1 MSKFLG
7 KNLILIIILIIA
19 CVFYYY
25 RLHQTFVMAGDT
37 ARDLIGAMEIWQNKE
52 ITVVGGPVN
61 TISNNPIQVFFGSLY
76 LYFGL
81 LGLLIF
87 NFDPVASVFMNIALT
102 LVSIPFFFLL
112 SKEILKK
119 KSLALLATFIYSCS
133 PIAVALVRSYWQPN
147 TVISLSVF
155 VWFFFLYPYKK
166 FVGKYFLA
174 GLLSGIIFDIHYMNI
189 IPIALY
195 IIFLFFR
202 KNKSCFIYAILGF
215 LLAVSPLIAFE
226 IKNQFFLI
234 KAFVGT
240 FGGFST
246 FSERTLNP
254 FLSMDIFFYIFGLGP
269 AQYFIPALFNWTFN
283 YRIVVGSVIGI
294 AYIFFLF
301 KKQKLLNL
309 EIIGVILIGLIVGW
323 YFEKWHI
330 LALRY
335 MLSIYPL
342 FIISFVAFLSS
353 FRTKLV
359 LILLIPMLLL
369 SIKIITHRLD
379 PNMKEDY
386 YPVDKIEEISNTIV
400 SDNPMGAYNV
410 TENILGDAQ
419 SLSFRYFLLRDA
431 KVKPQPVEIYDR
443 IDTLYLITPSLD
455 KTYKEDR
462 WEFNASGP
470 KKIVW
475 EKDFGDLQLYKF
487 ILSGTVVND

>member
-1 MSKFLG
+1 MSSMSEFLR

-19 CVFYYY
+19 SLFYCYEL
-25 RLHQTFVMAGDT
+25 RQTFVMAGDT
-37 ARDLIGAMEIWQNKE
+37 ARDLINIMKIWQNKE
-52 ITVVGGPVN
+52 ITIVGGPVN
-61 TISNNPIQVFFGSLY
+61 TISNNPIQVFFGSLP

-87 NFDPVASVFMNIALT
+87 NFDPVASVFMNIILT
-102 LVSIPFFFLL
+102 LISIPFFFLL

-119 KSLALLATFIYSCS
+119 KNLALLSTFIYSCS
-133 PIAVALVRSYWQPN
+133 PITVALARSYWEPN
-147 TVISLSVF
+147 TVVPLSVF
-155 VWFFFLYPYKK
+155 VWFFFLYPYKR

-174 GLLSGIIFDIHYMNI
+174 GFLSGIIFVIHYMNI
-189 IPIALY
+189 IPLALY

-202 KNKSCFIYAILGF
+202 KNKSYFIYAIAGF
-215 LLAVSPLIAFE
+215 FLAVSPLIAFE
-226 IKNQFFLI
+226 IKNHFFLI
-234 KAFVGT
+234 RAFTGT

-269 AQYFIPALFNWTFN
+269 AQYFFPALFNWTFN
-283 YRIVVGSVIGI
+283 FRVFIGSIIGI

-301 KKQKLLNL
+301 KKQKLFNL
-309 EIIGVILIGLIVGW
+309 EIVGVILISLISGW

-335 MLSIYPL
+335 MLSVYPL
-342 FIISFVAFLSS
+342 FIISFIAFISS
-353 FRTKLV
+353 FRAFLV
-359 LILLIPMLLL
+359 LFLLIPMLFL
-369 SIKIITHRLD
+369 SITIITHKLN
-379 PNMKEDY
+379 PNLKADY
-386 YPVDKIEEISNTIV
+386 YPVNKIEEISDAIV
-400 SDNPMGAYNV
+400 LDNPMGAYNV

-431 KVKPQPVEIYDR
+431 RVKPQPVEIYDR

-455 KTYKEDR
+455 KTYEEGR
-462 WEFNASGP
+462 WEFSASGP

-475 EKDFGDLQLYKF
+475 EKNFGDLKLYKF
-487 ILSGTVVND
+487 TKQY

>member
-1 MSKFLG
+1 MSKFLR
-7 KNLILIIILIIA
+7 KNLILVIILIIA
-19 CVFYYY
+19 SIFYCY

-37 ARDLIGAMEIWQNKE
+37 ARDLIRTMEIWQNKE

-81 LGLLIF
+81 LGLFIF
-87 NFDPVASVFMNIALT
+87 NFDPVASVFMNIVVT

-112 SKEILKK
+112 SNEILKK

-147 TVISLSVF
+147 TIIPLSVF
-155 VWFFFLYPYKK
+155 VWFFFLNKRLP
-166 FVGKYFLA
+166 GKYFLA
-174 GLLSGIIFDIHYMNI
+174 GFLSGIIFDIHYMNV
-189 IPIALY
+189 IPLALY

-202 KNKSCFIYAILGF
+202 KNKSCFIYAIAGF
-215 LLAVSPLIAFE
+215 LLAVSPFIAFE
-226 IKNQFFLI
+226 IKNHFFLI

-240 FGGFST
+240 LGGFST
-246 FSERTLNP
+246 FSGRTLNP
-254 FLSMDIFFYIFGLGP
+254 FLSVDVFFYIFGLGP
-269 AQYFIPALFNWTFN
+269 AQYFIPSLFNWTFN
-283 YRIVVGSVIGI
+283 YRILVDSVIGI
-294 AYIFFLF
+294 AFIFFLF
-301 KKQKLLNL
+301 KKQSILNL
-309 EIIGVILIGLIVGW
+309 EIVGVILIGLFLGW
-323 YFEKWHI
+323 YFEISHI

-335 MLSIYPL
+335 TLSVYPL
-342 FIISFVAFLSS
+342 FIISFIAFISS
-353 FRTKLV
+353 FRTSLV
-359 LILLIPMLLL
+359 LILIIPMLFL
-369 SIKIITHRLD
+369 SIKTITHTLD
-379 PNMKEDY
+379 PNLKEDY
-386 YPVDKIEEISNTIV
+386 YPVDKIEEISNAIV
-400 SDNPMGAYNV
+400 SDNPRGIYNV

-431 KVKPQPVEIYDR
+431 IVKPQPVEIYDH

-455 KTYKEDR
+455 KTYKENR

-487 ILSGTVVND
+487 TK